1 MMKMKKIFLVIA
13 CVVLTAAVSVRA
25 ASGNVTVIVS
35 LDGFRW
41 DYAEA
46 FDAPFMKY
54 MADNG
59 VKAVMQPS
67 FPSKTFPNH
76 YTLAT
81 GLRPDH
87 HGIVANEFRDRSN
100 GKLFT
105 LKDGSMRANPKYYGG
120 DPIWLTARR
129 QGLRVATV
137 YWVGSDVAVKGSH
150 PNYWEDYQKRP
161 LLTLEQRADKI
172 IKYLKMPESKR
183 PNLIMAYFEEP
194 DASGHRFGP
203 VSAATRHS
211 FELVDRLLKDL
222 WQRIEELPI
231 AGKVNLIV
239 TGDHGMSWLD
249 TARAVPV
256 KRYLKDEWVNEVLG
270 SLPAFVNVSR
280 PEYADSVVQALA
292 KVDHVRAWKRGDVPA
307 YLEYGKNPNVGDVVV
322 LPDVGWLF
330 TDAPIKAGTGN
341 HGFDN
346 TACDM
351 QVGFRAMGADFK
363 TGYVK
368 AGEFRNVSIYPLL
381 CHLLGIEPSPND
393 GDLGEVSDMLK

>member
-1 MMKMKKIFLVIA
+1 MKKS
-13 CVVLTAAVSVRA
+13 VLMFAFAMLATMLCTHAAT
-25 ASGNVTVIVS
+25 GNITIIVS

-46 FDAPFMKY
+46 FNAPFMKY

-87 HGIVANEFRDRSN
+87 HGIVANEFRDRAT
-100 GKLFT
+100 GALFT
-105 LKDGSMRANPKYYGG
+105 LKDAATRTDPKYYGG
-120 DPIWLTARR
+120 DPVWLTARN
-129 QGLRVATV
+129 QGLKVATV

-161 LLTLEQRADKI
+161 LLTLEQRVAKI
-172 IKYLKMPESKR
+172 ISYLKMPANKR

-203 VSAATRHS
+203 ISATTRKS
-211 FELVDRLLKDL
+211 FEHVDSLLQNL
-222 WQRIEELPI
+222 WQRISKLPI

-239 TGDHGMSWLD
+239 TGDHGMAWLD
-249 TARAVPV
+249 SARAVPV
-256 KRYLKDEWVNEVLG
+256 KRYLKDEWVSEVLG
-270 SLPAFVNVSR
+270 SLPAFVNVRR
-280 PEYADSVVQALA
+280 PEYADSVVNALS
-292 KVDHVRAWKRGDVPA
+292 KVDHVRAWKRQDVPA
-307 YLEYGKNPNVGDVVV
+307 YLDYGTNPNVGDVVV

-330 TDAPIKAGTGN
+330 TDAPIKPGTGN

-351 QVGFRAMGADFK
+351 QVGFRAIGADFK
-363 TGYVK
+363 HGYTK
-368 AGEFRNVSIYPLL
+368 PGEFRNVSIYPLL
-381 CHLLGIEPSPND
+381 CHLLGITPSPND
-393 GDLGEVSDMLK
+393 GDLTEVTDLLQ